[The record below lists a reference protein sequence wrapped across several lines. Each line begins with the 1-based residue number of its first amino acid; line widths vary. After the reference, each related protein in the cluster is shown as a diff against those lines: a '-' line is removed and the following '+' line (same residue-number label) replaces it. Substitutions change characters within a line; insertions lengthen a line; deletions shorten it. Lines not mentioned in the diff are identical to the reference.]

1 MNTISVE
8 KTTPRMR
15 CIKAAAQE
23 LNISE
28 YALRRWVKQGLVPA
42 VYSGKKALVNI
53 DKVIAF
59 LGGGVDD

>member
-1 MNTISVE
+1 
-8 KTTPRMR
+8 MR

>member
-15 CIKAAAQE
+15 CIKAAAHE

-28 YALRRWVKQGLVPA
+28 YALRRWVKRGLVPA
-42 VYSGKKALVNI
+42 VYTGRKALVNL
-53 DKVIAF
+53 DNVVDF
-59 LGGGVDD
+59 LRGGE

>member
-1 MNTISVE
+1 MNIDFS
-8 KTTPRMR
+8 KPKMR

-42 VYSGKKALVNI
+42 VYSGKKALLNL
-53 DKVIAF
+53 DSVIAF
-59 LGGGVDD
+59 LGGDKNDNV